1 MKQVLQNIRSGD
13 TELTSVPTPRAT
25 GACISSV
32 TKNSLISPGT
42 ERMLVE
48 FGSASL
54 IGKAR
59 SQPDRV
65 LQVLEKIKADGL
77 TPTLEAVFRR
87 LDEPMPLGYSNVGH
101 ILEVGDQVSDFSIG
115 DRVVS
120 NGPHAEVIVTS
131 ANLAAPI
138 PDTVDDE
145 SASFTVL
152 GAIALNGIRLL
163 QPTLGETFVVYGL
176 GLIGQL
182 AVQLL
187 RAHGCRV
194 LAIEPNADRCTLAE
208 SFGAATFCNSGG
220 ANAVGFVEAATAGRG
235 ADGVLITASAKT
247 DAIAH
252 ESALMC
258 RKKGRI
264 VLVGV
269 VGLSLSRADF
279 YEKELSFQVACSYGP
294 GRYDTAYE
302 QQGQDY
308 PDAWV
313 RWTVRRNFEAVLGAM
328 QSGALNVKPLISER
342 FAFADAGDAY
352 KRILADPGILGAI
365 LEYGQSDITTA
376 STIRLERN
384 TSDQASSPGN
394 GTVGVI
400 GAGLFTRAA
409 LGPALKA
416 AGADVQMVASKGGVS
431 AADIGR
437 KFGAAKATT
446 DYKEVLGDDSVDLV
460 CITTRH
466 DLHAR
471 MIIEAL
477 DAGKHVFVEKP
488 LALNHAELEAVTQAK
503 QRNPAAQVMVG
514 FNRRFAPHALK
525 ARELL
530 EGRSEPIAI
539 RILVNAGAIPADS
552 WVQDLKIGGG
562 RIIGE
567 ACHFIDLA
575 RFLVGSPI
583 ATTNAVS
590 FHGRSPAVD
599 DDKASIQLSFA
610 DGSIA
615 SIDYLANGA
624 RSYPKETIEIFS
636 EGRILVIDNWRR
648 LRSHGWQGA
657 PRMWK
662 SQDKGHHAEIAHL
675 LDRVR
680 AGGSPLIPFEELR
693 EVTLSSFEAAGLE
706 QETD

>member
-1 MKQVLQNIRSGD
+1 
-13 TELTSVPTPRAT
+13 
-25 GACISSV
+25 
-32 TKNSLISPGT
+32 
-42 ERMLVE
+42 MLVE
-48 FGSASL
+48 FASASL

-59 SQPDRV
+59 SQPERV
-65 LQVLEKIKADGL
+65 LEVLAKIKVDGL

-87 LDEPMPLGYSNVGH
+87 LDEPMPLGYSNVGR
-101 ILEVGDQVSDFSIG
+101 ILDIGNRVSDFSIG

-120 NGPHAEVIVTS
+120 NGPHAEIVVTP
-131 ANLAAPI
+131 ANLAARI

-194 LAIEPNADRCTLAE
+194 LAIEPDIDRCALAE
-208 SFGAATFCNSGG
+208 SFGAETFCNAGG
-220 ANAVGFVEAATAGRG
+220 ANTIGFVEAVTSGRG

-252 ESALMC
+252 ESARMC
-258 RKKGRI
+258 RKKARI

-269 VGLSLSRADF
+269 VGLSLNRADF

-294 GRYDTAYE
+294 GRYDPAYE
-302 QQGQDY
+302 QHGQDY
-308 PDAWV
+308 PEAWV
-313 RWTVRRNFEAVLGAM
+313 RWTVHRNFEAVLGAM
-328 QSGALNVKPLISER
+328 QSGALNVKPLISQR
-342 FAFADAGDAY
+342 FPFADAGEAY
-352 KRILADPGILGAI
+352 KRILADSGVLGAI
-365 LEYGQSDITTA
+365 LEYGGSNVDTANTIQLLDDI
-376 STIRLERN
+376 
-384 TSDQASSPGN
+384 SDQTSSPGN
-394 GTVGVI
+394 RRVGVI
-400 GAGLFTRAA
+400 GAGLFTRATLA
-409 LGPALKA
+409 PALKS
-416 AGADVQMVASKGGVS
+416 AGAEVQMIASKGGVS

-446 DYKEVLGDDSVDLV
+446 DYKEILRDEEIDLV

-466 DLHAR
+466 DLHAG
-471 MIIEAL
+471 MVIEAL

-488 LALNHAELEAVTQAK
+488 LALNYAELEAVTQAK
-503 QRNPAAQVMVG
+503 QRNPANQVMVG
-514 FNRRFAPHALK
+514 FNRRFAPHAVK
-525 ARELL
+525 ALELL

-575 RFLVGSPI
+575 RFLTGSPI

-590 FHGRSPAVD
+590 FHGRSPAID

-662 SQDKGHHAEIAHL
+662 SQDKGHHAEIAQL
-675 LDRVR
+675 LNRIR
-680 AGGSPLIPFEELR
+680 KGGRPLIPFEELR
-693 EVTLSSFEAAGLE
+693 EVTISSFEAAGLRSE
-706 QETD
+706 LDPLPAG